1 MYEHANISSR
11 NLGRGPMGAVH
22 YAAPLR
28 GGVDTLMH
36 VGHDGL
42 GEGIGPDFGSTART
56 IGWVGLALWGF
67 SKFVSKN
74 DDMAKK
80 ALPVAAAGFGMSF
93 VL

>member
-1 MYEHANISSR
+1 M
-11 NLGRGPMGAVH
+11 GMGAVH

-42 GEGIGPDFGSTART
+42 GGIGPDFAGTART
-56 IGWVGLALWGF
+56 MGWIGLALWGY

-74 DDMAKK
+74 DEMAKK